1 MEVDEYINN
10 SLDNDIIIS
19 DHEIRA
25 LANLSHKVE
34 ARIREF
40 CDNGNYF
47 MIISF
52 NDNNDEE
59 ILLASGNKDRYREM
73 SREFFQKFIKYGGS
87 IYLDLNAVYN
97 INNAV
102 YNINTEKF

>member
-10 SLDNDIIIS
+10 SFNNDIIIS
-19 DHEIRA
+19 DHEIQA

-40 CDNGNYF
+40 HNNGNYF
-47 MIISF
+47 MTIAF
-52 NDNNDEE
+52 DNNDEE
-59 ILLASGNKDRYREM
+59 IILASGNKDRYKKI

-87 IYLDLNAVYN
+87 INLDLNTVYN
-97 INNAV
+97 IS
-102 YNINTEKF
+102 TEKI